1 MQKKILLIQPPSVS
15 GKIILDYLKYPPMGL
30 AFLASALRE
39 KGYEPAIFDA
49 STEKKPFLK
58 LERIIKTGG
67 FNIYGIGFSSM
78 TAEGAFKTAEI
89 IKNADKNSIIIAG
102 GYHPTVMTK
111 ETLANPNFDFVI
123 HGEGEITLPELLH
136 KIEKKE
142 TDFEKILGI
151 AFRKD
156 GEIKTNP
163 SRPLI
168 ENLDSLPLPA
178 YDLLKLNAYS
188 SPSTTRKPYI
198 SYIRSR
204 GCPFSCNFCGVQKM
218 FTQRYRFESPEKTIE
233 NIEELVRKFGVKEIL
248 FKDSEFVINKKSVID
263 FCDSLI
269 QKKYDLVWGVNARA
283 DMVDKELLKKMRL
296 AGCNQI
302 TYGLESGDQNILNSI
317 RKNITLE
324 QAREAIKITK
334 NTGIRCVAN
343 FMLGNPGETVETMNK
358 TIKFAAE
365 LDPDYAVF
373 NYLIAFPGSD
383 VYDLAIKNNWF
394 INGNPKNFTY
404 ESLRLNATKI
414 PAEKLDKFLK
424 KALVSFYLRPK
435 YIIKRAVRLAP
446 TEIKHNFSGFITVAK
461 KILSR

>member
-1 MQKKILLIQPPSVS
+1 MKRNILLIQPPSVS

-39 KGYEPAIFDA
+39 KRYEPAIFDA
-49 STEKKPFLK
+49 SIEKNPFLK
-58 LERIIKTGG
+58 LENIIKTGG
-67 FNIYGIGFSSM
+67 FNIYGISFSSM

-111 ETLANPNFDFVI
+111 ETLANTNFDFVV
-123 HGEGEITLPELLH
+123 HGEGEAALPELLE

-142 TDFEKILGI
+142 TDFEKLLGI
-151 AFRKD
+151 AFRAN
-156 GEIKTNP
+156 GEIKINP

-168 ENLDSLPLPA
+168 ENLDTLPLPA

-218 FTQRYRFESPEKTIE
+218 FTRRYRFESPEKTIK
-233 NIEELVRKFGVKEIL
+233 NIEELIRKFRVKEIL

-263 FCDSLI
+263 FCDLLI
-269 QKKYDLVWGVNARA
+269 QKKYNLIWGVNARA
-283 DMVDKELLKKMRL
+283 DMVDSELLKKMKL

-317 RKNITLE
+317 GKNITLT
-324 QAREAIKITK
+324 QAREAVKITK
-334 NTGIRCVAN
+334 DIGIKCVAN
-343 FMLGNPGETVETMNK
+343 FMLGNTGETADTINK

-365 LDPDYAVF
+365 LDPDYVVF

-394 INGNPKNFTY
+394 INGEPKNFTY
-404 ESLRLNATKI
+404 ESLKLNATKI
-414 PAEKLDKFLK
+414 SAEELDKFLK

-435 YIIKRAVRLAP
+435 YIIKRMAKLTP
-446 TEIKHNFSGFITVAK
+446 TEIKHNFLGLLAVAK
-461 KILSR
+461 KILSK